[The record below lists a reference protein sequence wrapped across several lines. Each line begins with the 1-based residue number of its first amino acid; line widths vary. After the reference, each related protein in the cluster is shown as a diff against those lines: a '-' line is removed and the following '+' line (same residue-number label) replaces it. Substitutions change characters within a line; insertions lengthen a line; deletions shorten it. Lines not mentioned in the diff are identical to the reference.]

1 MLHINLSRLPA
12 SQCEIRTNSVAEK
25 IPVTHAVE
33 KNSQGAMRTNQ
44 DYFVHKKP
52 CGGTGQGGEGDWLA
66 HAVSDLPRAELD
78 KLLDCPDALL
88 WSNLDRPVK
97 LGHSSVM
104 VRAALRLDDGP
115 QAVAYKRTRAKNRA
129 KAFLNLFRSSR
140 AMRGWRLGHAL
151 LARGIATPRP
161 IVVCEPGLANRLS
174 ISQAWQERAAYLATQ
189 WVDGAENLH
198 LWAWALSERP
208 PHARMK
214 LAAECALSL
223 GRLVGRMHARQ
234 ISHGDLKGSNVLV
247 VDRRTTDKAEMPD
260 TPEMPDAPEML
271 DTLLIDLDG
280 VRIHKRL
287 LRKRRVADLMRLA
300 TSVAGHPWVNNS
312 LRRRFLAA
320 YAAEFPRGAVC
331 WKTLWREV
339 ARKSG
344 KLIAKKRK
352 RGDAIL

>member
-1 MLHINLSRLPA
+1 M
-12 SQCEIRTNSVAEK
+12 AEK

-33 KNSQGAMRTNQ
+33 KTSQGAMRTNQ
-44 DYFVHKKP
+44 DYFVHKRP
-52 CGGTGQGGEGDWLA
+52 RGGTGREGEGDWLA

-104 VRAALRLDDGP
+104 VRATLQLDDGP
-115 QAVAYKRTRAKNRA
+115 QTVSYKRFRAKNRW
-129 KAFLNLFRSSR
+129 KAFLNLFRGSR
-140 AMRGWRLGHAL
+140 AMRCWRLGHAL
-151 LARGIATPRP
+151 LSRGIATPRP
-161 IVVCEPGLANRLS
+161 IMVCEPGRFNAAQR
-174 ISQAWQERAAYLATQ
+174 WQERAAYLATQ

-214 LAAECALSL
+214 LAAECARSL

-234 ISHGDLKGSNVLV
+234 ISHGDMKGSNVLV
-247 VDRRTTDKAEMPD
+247 IDRRTTDKAEMPK
-260 TPEMPDAPEML
+260 TPEML
-271 DTLLIDLDG
+271 NTLLIDLDG

-287 LRKRRVADLMRLA
+287 LRKRRIADLMRLA

>member
-1 MLHINLSRLPA
+1 MST
-12 SQCEIRTNSVAEK
+12 SQSILGTNTVTVK
-25 IPVTHAVE
+25 NPVTHAVE
-33 KNSQGAMRTNQ
+33 KTSQGAMRTNR
-44 DYFVHKKP
+44 DYFVHKRSR
-52 CGGTGQGGEGDWLA
+52 GGTGQGGEGDWLA

-115 QAVAYKRTRAKNRA
+115 QAVAYKRTRAKNRT

-140 AMRGWRLGHAL
+140 AMRGWRLGRAL

-174 ISQAWQERAAYLATQ
+174 VSQLWQERAAYLATE
-189 WVDGAENLH
+189 WVEGAENLH

-208 PHARMK
+208 PHVRMK
-214 LAAECALSL
+214 IAAECALSL

-247 VDRRTTDKAEMPD
+247 VDRRTTD
-260 TPEMPDAPEML
+260 TPEMPNTPEMP

-287 LRKRRVADLMRLA
+287 LGKRRVADLMRLA